1 MNLLLTW
8 GGRYMV
14 TINDVAR
21 QAGVSRST
29 ASRAFVDNSSIKPE
43 TKKKV
48 LQAATN
54 LGYSPNINARGL
66 VQHKHFMIGV
76 FFTRL
81 HETDTSTYFSNIITT
96 LNSQLPTDYV
106 LSVQEINQ
114 VKDFDQT
121 IRNRIDGAIVFSQT
135 KEDDEFIQKLIDAN
149 IKTVVALR
157 KADQP
162 EVDNV
167 YPDDAIGINA
177 MVKYLHDAG
186 HRKVGFINGPTDYAS
201 PHVRHDAL
209 VKAADQ
215 YGMQILKNASKWGHF
230 KLSSGEELMS
240 AIIEQP
246 RNQWP
251 SVVLCGSDD
260 IAMGA
265 IKACHQHN
273 VHVPKDISIVGFDDI
288 PYARVMTPS
297 LTTISNPLAMMA
309 KQGISLLFDRINNQ
323 APMGKQTLTISPQ
336 LVRRSSV
343 LVKDAE
349 LVDD

>member
-1 MNLLLTW
+1 
-8 GGRYMV
+8 MV

-29 ASRAFVDNSSIKPE
+29 ASRAFVNNSSIKLE
-43 TKKKV
+43 TKEKV
-48 LQAATN
+48 LRAAAK

-106 LSVQEINQ
+106 LSVQGINQ

-121 IRNRIDGAIVFSQT
+121 IRNRVDGAIVFSQT
-135 KEDDEFIQKLIDAN
+135 TDDDPFIQKLIDAN

-157 KADQP
+157 KADQT

-167 YPDDAIGINA
+167 YPDDAIGITE
-177 MVKYLHDAG
+177 MVKYLYEAG
-186 HRKVGFINGPTDYAS
+186 HRKIGFINGPTGYSS
-201 PHVRHDAL
+201 PHVRYQAL
-209 VKAADQ
+209 MKAADK

-230 KLSSGEELMS
+230 NLASGEQLMS
-240 AIIEQP
+240 QIIEQP
-246 RNQWP
+246 RAQWP
-251 SVVLCGSDD
+251 TVVMCGSDD

-265 IKACHQHN
+265 IKACHQHD

-297 LTTISNPLAMMA
+297 LTTISNPLAITA
-309 KQGISLLFDRINNQ
+309 KRGINLLFDRINDQ
-323 APMGKQTLTISPQ
+323 APTGKQSMTISPQ
-336 LVRRSSV
+336 LVLRSSV
-343 LVKDAE
+343 LITK
-349 LVDD
+349 